1 MKKYLLPGFVVLI
14 LIYTTVI
21 ISKQDQLGESIDNP
35 QYQEYIAE
43 YRKTVDEKVQR
54 IIDDNDKLKEYDLT
68 YKANSSAGGTV
79 GNFEGPQ
86 VQLKAVKF
94 HNEVID
100 KEDERLKHIDGVS
113 AHFDP
118 DHPCFGLPDVKIS
131 VQDVRLYNQE
141 KSTIA
146 EFLNFGSKNEPRP
159 YKVYRKRIK
168 TDSLGLTSRYFV
180 MQLWLTE
187 FQVNIDINPD
197 NECFVNITDE
207 EKENTTYPGFWY
219 GSTLPTVKL
228 KDLKKEYKDNRYGN
242 LSFILEV
249 IPDNS
254 PIYFQSENSATTK
267 ADFAIAAIYCNEAKI
282 GNEPDIQ
289 RISTNI
295 HSGQPVFLN
304 NKLDYD
310 EMNRN
315 NYGFSD
321 NVENNADMLLNSQ
334 SMKDSFIWNKP
345 YYLKLYFNN
354 LGTWRSGLFNQN
366 QYHDQVNYKFLMPVF
381 VVGSWDIIAPQ
392 EILPT
397 WDPPEPY
404 IKKFS
409 LRNLLPFG
417 EMGFFGKIISVIM
430 IIGIGFIGITLIFP
444 VLIPTLIKILKP

>member
-1 MKKYLLPGFVVLI
+1 MKKYLLPSFVVL
-14 LIYTTVI
+14 LLVYTTVLI
-21 ISKQDQLGESIDNP
+21 YKQNKLSKTIDNP
-35 QYQEYIAE
+35 QYQEYIAD
-43 YRKTVDEKVQR
+43 YRKTVNEKVQQK
-54 IIDDNDKLKEYDLT
+54 IDDNDKLKEYDLT

-86 VQLKAVKF
+86 VHLKAIKF

-146 EFLNFGSKNEPRP
+146 EFLNFSSKNEPRP

-321 NVENNADMLLNSQ
+321 NVENNADMLLNFQ

-417 EMGFFGKIISVIM
+417 EMGFFGKFISVIM
-430 IIGIGFIGITLIFP
+430 IIGIAFIGITLIFP
-444 VLIPTLIKILKP
+444 LLIPTLIKIFKP

>member
-1 MKKYLLPGFVVLI
+1 
-14 LIYTTVI
+14 
-21 ISKQDQLGESIDNP
+21 
-35 QYQEYIAE
+35 
-43 YRKTVDEKVQR
+43 
-54 IIDDNDKLKEYDLT
+54 
-68 YKANSSAGGTV
+68 
-79 GNFEGPQ
+79 
-86 VQLKAVKF
+86 
-94 HNEVID
+94 
-100 KEDERLKHIDGVS
+100 
-113 AHFDP
+113 
-118 DHPCFGLPDVKIS
+118 
-131 VQDVRLYNQE
+131 
-141 KSTIA
+141 
-146 EFLNFGSKNEPRP
+146 
-159 YKVYRKRIK
+159 
-168 TDSLGLTSRYFV
+168 

-228 KDLKKEYKDNRYGN
+228 KDLKREYKDNRYGN

-254 PIYFQSENSATTK
+254 PIYFQSKNSTTTK

-304 NKLDYD
+304 NKPDSD
-310 EMNRN
+310 EMNKN
-315 NYGFSD
+315 FYGFSD
-321 NVENNADMLLNSQ
+321 NVETNAAKLLDSQLNNDG
-334 SMKDSFIWNKP
+334 FIWNKP

-366 QYHDQVNYKFLMPVF
+366 EYHDQVNYKFLMPVF

-404 IKKFS
+404 IRKFS
-409 LRNLLPFG
+409 LKSLLPFG
-417 EMGFFGKIISVIM
+417 EMGIFGKLISVII
-430 IIGIGFIGITLIFP
+430 IIGIVLIGITIIFP
-444 VLIPTLIKILKP
+444 MLIPALIKIIKP